1 MTRASGTKCDSHS
14 DLFSSTTGLSTAR
27 RQALRPNGAEP
38 PQVGQ
43 LALHVQR
50 VVFQELCLHDH
61 IGPKSLQ
68 PLVAIRILPF
78 ESAVNR
84 SDTETRLVQR
94 HLAWKTLSFESEPL
108 QGTHKKYFSG
118 PQTRGFSY
126 DIHLCHLCV
135 LLMSV
140 SFARYPQNSTPAP
153 STTSPGTESLVG
165 SEEDEAKVLSLVFSP
180 CSSHHLRMDSTLP
193 GM

>member
-1 MTRASGTKCDSHS
+1 MTRASGTECDSHCDHS
-14 DLFSSTTGLSTAR
+14 SSTTGLSTAR
-27 RQALRPNGAEP
+27 RLLRPNGAEP

-68 PLVAIRILPF
+68 PLVAIPILPF

-84 SDTETRLVQR
+84 KDPETHLVQR

-140 SFARYPQNSTPAP
+140 SFARYPQNPTPAP
-153 STTSPGTESLVG
+153 STTSTGTGTLVG
-165 SEEDEAKVLSLVFSP
+165 
-180 CSSHHLRMDSTLP
+180 
-193 GM
+193 